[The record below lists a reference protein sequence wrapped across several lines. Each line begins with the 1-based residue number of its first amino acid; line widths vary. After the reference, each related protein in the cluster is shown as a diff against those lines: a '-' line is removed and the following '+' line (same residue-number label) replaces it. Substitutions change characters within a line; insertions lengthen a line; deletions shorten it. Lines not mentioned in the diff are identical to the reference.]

1 MFSLTIWSPGL
12 LSLAAGYKKE
22 EFGQWAA
29 VMRAY
34 WGFINGTGREL
45 KHEGK
50 HTQLIT
56 PWLSCTVHTATQS
69 VCVCVRAWRIY
80 CIYMSYLFV
89 WEGREQLQAKVLRD
103 QNCHEVF
110 RLKTRPTQ
118 HLQTSQQCLFKKKKK
133 GWFELIISLTKDNL
147 FRAFVFLLCYIFAI
161 NIWYQW
167 EHHPH

>member
-56 PWLSCTVHTATQS
+56 PRLSCTVHTATQS
-69 VCVCVRAWRIY
+69 VCVCVRGAFIAFIWVI
-80 CIYMSYLFV
+80 CLC
-89 WEGREQLQAKVLRD
+89 GREENNYKQRSLEIKTAMRCLDLRPGLH
-103 QNCHEVF
+103 NIYKHHSSVY
-110 RLKTRPTQ
+110 L
-118 HLQTSQQCLFKKKKK
+118 KKKKK
-133 GWFELIISLTKDNL
+133 MVWADNL
-147 FRAFVFLLCYIFAI
+147 F
-161 NIWYQW
+161 N
-167 EHHPH
+167 EG

>member
-1 MFSLTIWSPGL
+1 MFFDYLISTPGL
-12 LSLAAGYKKE
+12 LSLAAGYKK

-45 KHEGK
+45 KHEAK

-56 PWLSCTVHTATQS
+56 PWVSCTVHTATQS
-69 VCVCVRAWRIY
+69 VCLCVRGVFIAFIRVI
-80 CIYMSYLFV
+80 CLC
-89 WEGREQLQAKVLRD
+89 GREENNYKQRSLEIKTAMRYLDLRPGLH
-103 QNCHEVF
+103 NIYKHHSSVY
-110 RLKTRPTQ
+110 LK
-118 HLQTSQQCLFKKKKK
+118 KIK
-133 GWFELIISLTKDNL
+133 WFELIISLMKENL
-147 FRAFVFLLCYIFAI
+147 FRAFVFLLCYMFAI